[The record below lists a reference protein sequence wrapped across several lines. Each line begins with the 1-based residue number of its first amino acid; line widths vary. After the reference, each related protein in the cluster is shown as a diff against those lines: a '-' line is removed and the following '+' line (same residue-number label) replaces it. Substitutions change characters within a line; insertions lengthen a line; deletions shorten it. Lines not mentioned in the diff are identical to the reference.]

1 MKLNGARNQ
10 CPTCREYF
18 NSNGAFDK
26 HRTGPHGVYRR
37 CRTPEEMQE
46 KGMSLRKDGF
56 WIADSM
62 SADLVAI
69 HEERK
74 NENQHA

>member
-10 CPTCREYF
+10 CPTCHEYF

-26 HRTGPHGVYRR
+26 HRTGPHGVNRR
-37 CRTPEEMQE
+37 CSTPEEMKE

-62 SADLVAI
+62 SEALI
-69 HEERK
+69 KKHEAQK
-74 NENQHA
+74 DENQPA

>member
-10 CPTCREYF
+10 CPTCHEYF

-26 HRTGPHGVYRR
+26 HRTGPHGVNRR
-37 CRTPEEMQE
+37 CSTQEEMKE

-62 SADLVAI
+62 SEALVQK

-74 NENQHA
+74 NEDQHA

>member
-26 HRTGPHGVYRR
+26 HRTGSHGVDRR
-37 CRTPEEMQE
+37 CRTPEEMQV